1 MTVPS
6 DHFAGIDLSKFAL
19 SPGATEEQIA
29 AAEAAIGFRLP
40 DDHREFLRMSN
51 GATYNSVRFYPVD
64 DTNPARD
71 SGIVALHSVS
81 RDVAEWPM
89 LEVGSIGF
97 GSADEGIGFLKADLA
112 ESKSPCPVYVFW
124 HESGRYDLLTDSF
137 REIVRETAALV
148 PGAEYVPKW
157 DRSLH
162 YYKTDIEIRL
172 GDRVKVRS
180 LFLCEL
186 RWRNGTV
193 RYVPGQSPPDPNMI
207 DEDGNPYWEVRL
219 DDGMEMCWIYLPNF
233 RSHAGRS
240 VRFVSRGD
248 PGTNGPQP
256 AQMLQ

>member
-51 GATYNSVRFYPVD
+51 GAKYNEVCFHPIYVS
-64 DTNPARD
+64 NPARRT
-71 SGIVALHSVS
+71 GIVELNHVT
-81 RDVAEWPM
+81 RDATTWPV
-89 LEVGSIGF
+89 LEVGNIGF
-97 GSADEGIGFLKADLA
+97 GSDEGIGFLKSDLA
-112 ESKSPCPVYVFW
+112 EGKSPCPVYVFW
-124 HESGRYDLLTDSF
+124 HESGECDLLTDSF
-137 REIVRETAALV
+137 REIVREAAALA

-157 DRSLH
+157 KRSVH
-162 YYKTDIEIRL
+162 YYGTDIEIRL

-180 LFLCEL
+180 LFFCEL

-207 DEDGNPYWEVRL
+207 DEDGNPYWEIRL
-219 DDGMEMCWIYLPNF
+219 DDGTEMCWIYLPNF
-233 RSHAGRS
+233 RRHAGRS
-240 VRFVSRGD
+240 VRFVGRGD
-248 PGTNGPQP
+248 PATNP
-256 AQMLQ
+256 